1 VNERGDRA
9 AMVCDVQIGYGS
21 LDDDDKDL
29 LALKYGDGGLT
40 DERVA
45 ACLDLSQQTVN
56 YRLHRALRRMGA
68 ALGGEPFEGRRA
80 ISNARAQFQT
90 RHQEEV

>member
-1 VNERGDRA
+1 
-9 AMVCDVQIGYGS
+9 
-21 LDDDDKDL
+21 
-29 LALKYGDGGLT
+29 LKYGDGGLT